1 MTLKTI
7 DLTPRLGTEVKLDAD
22 ALLSGAHTGEL
33 RNLLERRGA
42 LVFRG
47 LNFTAEQ
54 LLAFSRT
61 LGEVVPERTAVRKIS
76 LDEKEH
82 TGSDYLKA
90 SFYWHLD
97 GTLDEF
103 PALATLLSA
112 QVLSKSGGGQ
122 TEFANTYAAY
132 EYLSDEEKKAYD
144 QVRAIHSFETV
155 QRVVTPM
162 PSYAQLMEW
171 RRIHDRPRS
180 HPLVWHHRSGRKSLV
195 LGATASHI
203 EGMSLDEGRGLLC
216 RLLDLATQPRNVY
229 RHEWEVGD
237 LVVYDNTGTLH
248 RAIPYAADSGRLMH
262 RTALVGEE
270 QLV

>member
-1 MTLKTI
+1 MTLKAI
-7 DLTPRLGTEVKLDAD
+7 DLTPRVGTEIKVDAA
-22 ALLSGAHTGEL
+22 ALLSGAHTDDI

-42 LVFRG
+42 LVFRRV
-47 LNFTAEQ
+47 NFTPEQ
-54 LLAFSRT
+54 LMRFSKT
-61 LGEVVPERTAVRKIS
+61 LGEVVPEREGVRKIS
-76 LDEKEH
+76 LDENEH
-82 TGSDYLKA
+82 RGSEYLRA

-103 PALATLLSA
+103 PARATLLSA

-122 TEFANTYAAY
+122 TEFANTYTAY
-132 EYLSDEEKKAYD
+132 DDLSEEDKKACD
-144 QVRAIHSFETV
+144 KVRVIHSFETV

-162 PSYAQLMEW
+162 PSYAQLKEW
-171 RRIHDRPRS
+171 RRIHERPRS

-195 LGATASHI
+195 LGATASHV
-203 EGMSLDEGRGLLC
+203 EGMSLDEGRELLC
-216 RLLDLATQPRNVY
+216 RLLDLATQPQNVY